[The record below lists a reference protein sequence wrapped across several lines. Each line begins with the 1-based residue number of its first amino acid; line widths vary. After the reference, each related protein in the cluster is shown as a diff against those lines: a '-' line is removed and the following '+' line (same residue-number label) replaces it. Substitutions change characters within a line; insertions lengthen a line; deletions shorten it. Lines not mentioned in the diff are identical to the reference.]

1 MTDTGDRV
9 FLAEGLVTV
18 TQTRFVFKGDTYAM
32 ANVSSCRTRYS
43 DETDA
48 LKKFL
53 LYAAIVASI
62 ILGGV
67 LAISVEPIV
76 GGIGGIAGIVGS
88 FIFIRPKYKLYHL
101 YLGTNSGE
109 VKALWDTSQHFVRQV
124 ERAVNDAIVARG

>member
-9 FLAEGLVTV
+9 FLAEGVVTV

-32 ANVSSCRTRYS
+32 SNVSSCRTRYS
-43 DETDA
+43 ELTDS

-53 LYAAIVASI
+53 LYLAIVGSVVI
-62 ILGGV
+62 GGV
-67 LAISVEPIV
+67 LAVAVQPIV
-76 GGIGGIAGIVGS
+76 GGIVAIGGVVGS
-88 FIFIRPKYKLYHL
+88 FIFIRPKYKVYHL

-109 VKALWDTSQHFVRQV
+109 VQAMWDVDQHFVKQV